1 MIPTLARPSSEYK
14 MIRSIDVRNFR
25 CYRHLKIGGCARLNV
40 IVGDNGSGKTALL
53 ESIFLPLA
61 TSSEVAVRLR
71 QIRGFDGLLSGA
83 AKRIES
89 ALWGDFFYNNDMNER
104 VSLILSGDGLDSR
117 SLEIYRG
124 AVETTLPF
132 SPTTAG
138 VMTGGVGVSVSIGS
152 GEFDGATVSAPV
164 RFTWTDANKQS
175 RTVTPI
181 VAAAG
186 LTLPDTGEDLPDF
199 FFFGANQNIGSGENA
214 SRFSELSKSNKQHD
228 FVKLFAKEYKFV
240 TDLNVEVHAGL
251 PVLFGTVERSKN
263 KIPLPNLSG
272 GVNRFI
278 GCMLAIAS
286 RQGSVVLIDEIENG
300 LYYSHF
306 TALWRGMLK
315 FLRDFK
321 GQAFVTTHSK
331 ECLNGLV
338 KAAAKDVSDIALWRT
353 EIVGGEYIVR
363 QFTGAELRAGI
374 DYGEEV
380 R

>member
-1 MIPTLARPSSEYK
+1 MVPALARPSLSPEHK

-71 QIRGFDGLLSGA
+71 QIRGFDSMLSGA
-83 AKRIES
+83 PKRIES
-89 ALWGDFFYNNDMNER
+89 ALWGDFFYDNDMTER

-117 SLEIYRG
+117 TLEIARG
-124 AVETTLPF
+124 AIETTLPF
-132 SPTTAG
+132 STVTAG
-138 VMTGGVGVSVSIGS
+138 MMTSVRI

-175 RTVTPI
+175 HTVTPV
-181 VAAAG
+181 VAATG

-228 FVKLFAKEYKFV
+228 FVKIFAKEYKWI

-251 PVLFGTVERSKN
+251 PLLFGTVDGSKN

-272 GVNRFI
+272 GINRFI

-286 RQGSVVLIDEIENG
+286 RQGSVVLIDEVENG
-300 LYYSHF
+300 IYYSHF
-306 TALWRGMLK
+306 PALWRGMLK
-315 FLRDFK
+315 FLRDFR

-353 EIVGGEYIVR
+353 EIEGGEYIVR